1 MKLLRTT
8 KVFLTLVAATALA
21 VILATRSGPAFA
33 ATAKDSKG
41 KATMTKPTSSLP
53 PTDFA
58 AEAHPGRE
66 IAVLAGGCFWGM
78 EGIIRDIP
86 GVVDTQVG
94 YTGGNVSKPT
104 YPDVKTGST
113 GHAEAIQIIFD
124 PKKLSFEDL
133 LSWFF
138 RMHDPTTMNRQGND
152 RGTQYRSGIF
162 IYNDAQKA
170 SATKIKDKVDKSG
183 KWKAPA
189 VTEITQAGP
198 FWRAEEYHQHYLQ
211 KNPGGYT
218 CHFLRD

>member
-1 MKLLRTT
+1 
-8 KVFLTLVAATALA
+8 
-21 VILATRSGPAFA
+21 
-33 ATAKDSKG
+33 
-41 KATMTKPTSSLP
+41 MTKPTSSLP

-58 AEAHPGRE
+58 AEAHPGKE
-66 IAVLAGGCFWGM
+66 LTILAGGCFWGM

-162 IYNDAQKA
+162 VYNDTQKA
-170 SATKIKDKVDKSG
+170 SATKIKEKVDKSG
-183 KWKAPA
+183 KWKAPV
-189 VTEITQAGP
+189 VTEITAAGP